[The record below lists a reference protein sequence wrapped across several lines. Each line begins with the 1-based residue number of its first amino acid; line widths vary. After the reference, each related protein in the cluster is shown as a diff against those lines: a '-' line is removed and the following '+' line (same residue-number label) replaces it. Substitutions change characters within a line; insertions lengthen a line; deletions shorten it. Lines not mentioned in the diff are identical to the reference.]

1 MLCDQ
6 RLNLVEGLPRETF
19 FIDKAFPSCYTCEV
33 EIELIMKSLFIILGL
48 MPLTATASLAQYY
61 APQYHSPT
69 IVAPPNQAPVIV
81 PPTVI
86 TTASPES
93 SKKSCRENVIDLF
106 LISWRTTT
114 GDCNP

>member
-1 MLCDQ
+1 
-6 RLNLVEGLPRETF
+6 
-19 FIDKAFPSCYTCEV
+19 
-33 EIELIMKSLFIILGL
+33 MKNLFIIFGL
-48 MPLTATASLAQYY
+48 IPFTATASFAQYY
-61 APQYHSPT
+61 QPQYQQPQYNPPSFFSPGGG
-69 IVAPPNQAPVIV
+69 AAPVVV

-86 TTASPES
+86 TTSAPES

>member
-1 MLCDQ
+1 M
-6 RLNLVEGLPRETF
+6 
-19 FIDKAFPSCYTCEV
+19 
-33 EIELIMKSLFIILGL
+33 IMKNFFIILGL
-48 MPLTATASLAQYY
+48 VPLTATASFAQYY
-61 APQYHSPT
+61 QQPQYNPPSFFSPGGG
-69 IVAPPNQAPVIV
+69 AAPVVV

-86 TTASPES
+86 TTSPPVIPES